1 MAKGTIIGGG
11 SYLTGGVQHFVLSQ
25 VDLDVEGEPEAAL
38 VDVAFLVHG
47 VSIDPNDRTR
57 AACFEK
63 HGPGACLVNLA
74 EQKALQAIPTPSN
87 RHFYGHGSFSR
98 DGSLLYATESYLD
111 DDRRGALIVRD
122 ATTLEELGEL
132 PTYGTAPHDCVLI
145 DDGAVM
151 VVTNGGGP
159 LRGGAKPSITF
170 VDLKDERLLERI
182 ELGQGRYN
190 AGHLAITSAGDIA
203 LVSAPRE
210 GLPSGSRDS
219 TGPNSRGPNSRGL
232 GAVSLKPKGKP
243 IVTMRKPK
251 NVVERMKGETLSV
264 AVHEP
269 TGHVMATHPDG
280 DMLTRWDLLTGTL
293 LKRYDDFE
301 GPNGVC
307 LTLDEAHFVVSHVHE
322 GRAGLSYVDATSTT
336 QVPEI
341 AASNAMISGSHLF
354 VHEGFQ
360 GAR

>member
-11 SYLTGGVQHFVLSQ
+11 SYVTGGVQHFVLSR
-25 VDLDVEGEPEAAL
+25 VDLDREAPEPDM
-38 VDVAFLVHG
+38 VDVTFLVHG
-47 VSIDPNDRTR
+47 VAVDPRERRR

-63 HGPGACLVNLA
+63 HGPGACLVD
-74 EQKALQAIPTPSN
+74 LQQGEVLRTIPTLAN
-87 RHFYGHGSFSR
+87 RHFYGHGSFSA
-98 DGSLLYATESYLD
+98 DGALIYATESYLD

-122 ATTLEELGEL
+122 ATTLDELGEL
-132 PTYGTAPHDCVLI
+132 PTYGTAPHDCVMI

-170 VDLKDERLLERI
+170 VDLKSERLLDTI

-190 AGHLAITSAGDIA
+190 AGHLAITSTGDIA

-210 GLPSGSRDS
+210 GLPAGS
-219 TGPNSRGPNSRGL
+219 PGL
-232 GAVSLKPKGKP
+232 GAVSLKPKNEP
-243 IVTMRKPK
+243 LVTMRKPK
-251 NVVERMKGETLSV
+251 KVVERMKGETLSV

-269 TGHVMATHPDG
+269 TGAVMATHPEG
-280 DMLTRWDLLTGTL
+280 HMVTRWDLSTGKL

-307 LTLDEAHFVVSHVHE
+307 LTLDDAFFVVSHVHE
-322 GRAGLSYVDATSTT
+322 GRAGLSLVDARSTT
-336 QVPEI
+336 QDPEI
-341 AASNAMISGSHLF
+341 AVPSAMISGSHLF

-360 GAR
+360 GAL